1 MDDDEILEGELIE
14 DNDDETLSDQA
25 KALMAAGLVSEEIDI
40 FDIAATDGPA
50 YELDDLSIDQIV
62 ELTSQLDAR
71 GIRWA
76 IDGNPQLLVHRNYE
90 RKADEVFDL
99 IFGPE
104 Q

>member
-14 DNDDETLSDQA
+14 DNDEETLSDQA

-62 ELTSQLDAR
+62 ELTGPRAAR

>member
-14 DNDDETLSDQA
+14 DNDEETLSDQA
-25 KALMAAGLVSEEIDI
+25 KVLMAAGLVSEEIDI

-50 YELDDLSIDQIV
+50 YELDDSSIDQIV
-62 ELTSQLDAR
+62 ELPGQLDAR

>member
-1 MDDDEILEGELIE
+1 MDDDEILEGELLE
-14 DNDDETLSDQA
+14 GDDEETLSDQA
-25 KALMAAGLVSEEIDI
+25 QALMAVGLVSEEIDI

-50 YELDDLSIDQIV
+50 YELDDLTVDQIV

-76 IDGNPQLLVHRNYE
+76 IDGNPQLLVHRNHE

-104 Q
+104 E

>member
-62 ELTSQLDAR
+62 ALAGQLDAR

-76 IDGNPQLLVHRNYE
+76 IDGNPQLLIHRNYE

>member
-14 DNDDETLSDQA
+14 DNDEETLSDQA
-25 KALMAAGLVSEEIDI
+25 KVLMAAGLVSEEIDI
-40 FDIAATDGPA
+40 FDIAAPDGPA

-62 ELTSQLDAR
+62 ALTGQLDAR
-71 GIRWA
+71 GICWA

>member
-14 DNDDETLSDQA
+14 DNDEETLSDQA

-50 YELDDLSIDQIV
+50 YELDDLRIDQIV
-62 ELTSQLDAR
+62 ELAGQLDAR

-76 IDGNPQLLVHRNYE
+76 IDGNPQLLIHRNYE

>member
-14 DNDDETLSDQA
+14 DNDEETLSDQA
-25 KALMAAGLVSEEIDI
+25 KGLMAVGLVSEEIDI

-50 YELDDLSIDQIV
+50 YELDDLSIDQIS

-76 IDGNPQLLVHRNYE
+76 IDGNPQLLVHRNHE

>member
-1 MDDDEILEGELIE
+1 MDDDEILEGELV
-14 DNDDETLSDQA
+14 DGDEEEVLTEQA
-25 KALMAAGLVSEEIDI
+25 QALISAGLISEEIDI

-50 YELDDLSIDQIV
+50 YELDDLTIEQIT

-71 GIRWA
+71 GVRWA
-76 IDGNPQLLVHRNYE
+76 IDGNPQLLVHRNHE

-104 Q
+104 D

>member
-62 ELTSQLDAR
+62 ELTGQRDDLVDA
-71 GIRWA
+71 
-76 IDGNPQLLVHRNYE
+76 
-90 RKADEVFDL
+90 
-99 IFGPE
+99 
-104 Q
+104 

>member
-14 DNDDETLSDQA
+14 DNDEETLSDQA
-25 KALMAAGLVSEEIDI
+25 KVLMAAGLVSEEIDI

-62 ELTSQLDAR
+62 ELPGPLDAR

>member
-14 DNDDETLSDQA
+14 DNDEETLSDQA

-76 IDGNPQLLVHRNYE
+76 IDGNPQLLIHRNYE